1 MDRTINTNRGIR
13 MERTGDD
20 NACLRIII
28 SLLLLLSSMI
38 INAQS
43 LSTEALTALANS
55 VKQHYA
61 FTMAEGAS
69 VHKIHEGNVLVAVVS
84 IKKSQNMHRVAQV
97 KAARIAGEYLE
108 GSMNKSVTVYETIEK
123 DSYSLND
130 ESKEINANQ
139 NSLASTT
146 IDQNVSDKTERVTE
160 ENFSDKIIQSSLTR
174 VNHMEPLTHFIG
186 EEGSQL
192 FAFYIILK

>member
-43 LSTEALTALANS
+43 LSTEALMKLAAT
-55 VKQHYA
+55 VKQYYSI
-61 FTMAEGAS
+61 TLMEGAS
-69 VHKIHEGNVLVAVVS
+69 IHKTSEGKVLVAIVS
-84 IKKSQNMHRVAQV
+84 VKKSPSMQRVAQV
-97 KAARIAGEYLE
+97 KAARTAGEYLQ
-108 GSMNKSVTVYETIEK
+108 GAANKSVTIYETIDK

-130 ESKEINANQ
+130 ESKEISVSQ
-139 NSLASTT
+139 NSSVSST
-146 IDQNVSDKTERVTE
+146 IDQNVSDITERTTE
-160 ENFSDKIIQSSLTR
+160 ENFSDAIIQSSLTK
-174 VNHMEPLTHFIG
+174 VNHMEPLTRFFG
-186 EEGSQL
+186 EDGTQL
-192 FAFYIILK
+192 FAFYLILK